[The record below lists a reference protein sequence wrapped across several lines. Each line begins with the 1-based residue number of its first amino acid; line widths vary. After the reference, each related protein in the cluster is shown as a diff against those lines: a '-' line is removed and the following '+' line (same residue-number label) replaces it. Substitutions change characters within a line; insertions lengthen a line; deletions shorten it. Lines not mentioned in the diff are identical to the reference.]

1 MTFSLKNYL
10 LLSAVG
16 ASALCSCSNED
27 FDGFGSDAEARMVE
41 MTVTLAKGGL
51 DDDLNGS
58 RTTLVENG
66 GDLTCLWDENDR
78 VLIATADGTPAG
90 VLTLSDGAG
99 QATATFTGQV
109 DANKIN
115 TTYVNVHYFGTQVD
129 PTTVTTTYIHDFSTQ
144 PGTLSS
150 LSDYDFLTGQ
160 VGITLTGDV
169 ITTNYNLKLTRRTA
183 FGRFHLNF
191 PEGVVVPLDAEITVT
206 GSFLHTVGNFGLKLE
221 SNFDTP
227 STNKIVTTFDTGYD
241 HEVWLTILPASA
253 PYTTSLTFT
262 VTAGE
267 TTYTGTLAE
276 RQWKANEYV
285 RAALDDGTFAG
296 IPVEMTP
303 SSTGGDDNGEVNEY
317 GEPLNNPLAKWAK
330 GNLYR
335 VDGLTNG
342 ILEDETDNGALY
354 QWGRNYGYMDSR
366 GFYNEN
372 VTLPSDFTNYIDA
385 MGERDKTNDPS
396 IVIDYYVYNPNENL
410 YFMVSGTSTQ
420 YVPTHP
426 QYTLWYDSPKF
437 YTSVEDL
444 KANPT
449 KYFMDGTPGSR
460 YMGYG
465 NGVIG
470 MEVENFNPDYWLSS
484 FGNGGSTWAE
494 RATACGYENANP
506 CPEGWR
512 IPTKGEFAE
521 IAPEGD
527 GIDNRNN
534 LASNLN
540 NYSEVRETK
549 AGVRYAIR
557 WIYDDEAITVEC
569 VVVDNNFTSN
579 SVNELFW
586 DQNKDKKV
594 VRQFP
599 FTGSI
604 QPFISLCDTYYM
616 ANEHIIVRPHH
627 RGFVDYTGIP
637 AYGPSNSFYWILL
650 GPGDVNDASKALGA
664 YWTADKNYAFMFE
677 AGEKYNGKNTSN
689 GTFVRTSC
697 LKMQATSPVMGYAIR
712 PVRDY
717 SK

>member
-1 MTFSLKNYL
+1 
-10 LLSAVG
+10 
-16 ASALCSCSNED
+16 
-27 FDGFGSDAEARMVE
+27 MVE

-285 RAALDDGTFAG
+285 RATLDDGTFAG

-303 SSTGGDDNGEVNEY
+303 TSTGGDDNGETNEY

-330 GNLYR
+330 YNLTR
-335 VDGLTNG
+335 DGAETNKFAAEG
-342 ILEDETDNGALY
+342 DNGALY
-354 QWGRNYGYMDSR
+354 QWGRNH
-366 GFYNEN
+366 GFIDNLSFYKGTSFEASINFEF
-372 VTLPSDFTNYIDA
+372 SNYIDA
-385 MGERDKTNDPS
+385 MGERNKDNAPDYFF
-396 IVIDYYVYNPNENL
+396 DYYVYNPSNMFMECGTEMRYTPNDPNYML
-410 YFMVSGTSTQ
+410 YYDAPRS
-420 YVPTHP
+420 YN
-426 QYTLWYDSPKF
+426 TLA
-437 YTSVEDL
+437 EL
-444 KANPT
+444 KAHT
-449 KYFMDGTPGSR
+449 SQYFMDGTMGGR

-465 NGVIG
+465 NLYYG
-470 MEVENFNPDYWLSS
+470 MESQNYNSDYWLAS
-484 FGNGGSTWAE
+484 FGNGGSTWGE
-494 RATACGYENANP
+494 RAVACGYENTNP

-512 IPTKGEFAE
+512 LPSAEEFAE
-521 IAPEGD
+521 IAPEGS
-527 GIDNRNN
+527 GIDNTTN
-534 LASNLN
+534 LATNLN
-540 NYSEVRETK
+540 NFSEVRENS

-557 WIYDDEAITVEC
+557 WLYSANAITIEC
-569 VVVDNNFTSN
+569 VVVDATITS
-579 SVNELFW
+579 SSQLTSLFW
-586 DQNKDKKV
+586 DQHTTDKV
-594 VRQFP
+594 VREFP
-599 FTGSI
+599 FTGAI
-604 QPFISLCDTYYM
+604 QPFIALSDGM
-616 ANEHIIVRPHH
+616 SFANETLIVRPSS
-627 RGFVDYTGIP
+627 RGVVDWSGIQQGIGAYNNWSWMLIGP
-637 AYGPSNSFYWILL
+637 A
-650 GPGDVNDASKALGA
+650 DVNNANPAFGG
-664 YWTADKNYAFMFE
+664 YWVNEKGRAFKFE
-677 AGEKYNGKNTSN
+677 AKEKYNNKNTSN
-689 GTFVRTSC
+689 ATLVLASC
-697 LKMQATSPVMGYAIR
+697 LKMDNADPVMGYAIR